1 MGSSIGKKVTPLF
14 IKEGLGEIFEIPLN
28 PPFVKG
34 ENGRGR
40 RGVGG
45 DFKIPLN
52 PPFEK
57 GENSRRS
64 FTKGRTG
71 VVEGSR
77 EIFEIPLNPPFEKG
91 ENGKRDFT
99 KK

>member
-52 PPFEK
+52 PPFVK
-57 GENSRRS
+57 GEMKEEIC
-64 FTKGRTG
+64 KGGER
-71 VVEGSR
+71 EG
-77 EIFEIPLNPPFEKG
+77 KG
-91 ENGKRDFT
+91 SLGWI
-99 KK
+99 